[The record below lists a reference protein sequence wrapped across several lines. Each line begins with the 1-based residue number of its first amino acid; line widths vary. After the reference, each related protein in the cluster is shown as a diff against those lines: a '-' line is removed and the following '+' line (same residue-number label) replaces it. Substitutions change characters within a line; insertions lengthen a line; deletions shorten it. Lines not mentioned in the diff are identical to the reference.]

1 VLHPRYKT
9 FYFHT
14 VGWEQSWIDEALRL
28 LRHAW
33 TSHYK
38 PTSAVG
44 NTGPSAVASTSQTQ
58 PGSPTDAL
66 EAWLASPALP
76 YENDPIG
83 HHSRQR
89 EAAKAGQNLEGE
101 AFAQMCLDYLSAPAT
116 SVDAERLFS
125 FSGGT
130 VSKLC
135 NQLSEDSAHA
145 AVMVGQWAGNPDL
158 IAAKE
163 FEAQLVE
170 GWSRKKKR
178 KANVPAEGESAP
190 KVIVIAVD

>member
-1 VLHPRYKT
+1 
-9 FYFHT
+9 YFHT
-14 VGWEQSWIDEALRL
+14 IGWEQSWIDEALRL

-38 PTSAVG
+38 PTSAVR

-58 PGSPTDAL
+58 PGSHVYLLSYPSATDTL

-101 AFAQMCLDYLSAPAT
+101 AFVQMCLDYLSAPPT

-125 FSGGT
+125 FSGGA
-130 VSKLC
+130 VSKLR

-163 FEAQLVE
+163 FEAQLIE

-178 KANVPAEGESAP
+178 K
-190 KVIVIAVD
+190 